1 VLEQE
6 ALTERIIG
14 AAIEVHRRL
23 GPGFLESVYEVA
35 LCIELRKHGL
45 AFARQLGVPILYDR
59 EEIALHR
66 LDLVVDDE
74 IVVELKAIKA
84 VEDVHFAIVRSYLKA
99 LGRRHG
105 LILNC
110 AATRLGIHRV
120 NGKRGVTADTALRLG
135 KYFGVSPE
143 VWLGLQADYD
153 LRIAKRTTWPGIEPR
168 VRTRDAA

>member
-1 VLEQE
+1 MLEQE

-23 GPGFLESVYEVA
+23 GPGFLESVYEGA
-35 LCIELRKHGL
+35 LRIELRKRGL
-45 AFARQLGVPILYDR
+45 PHACQVGVPILYDR

-105 LILNC
+105 LILNF

-120 NGKRGVTADTALRLG
+120 LFDG
-135 KYFGVSPE
+135 
-143 VWLGLQADYD
+143 
-153 LRIAKRTTWPGIEPR
+153 
-168 VRTRDAA
+168 